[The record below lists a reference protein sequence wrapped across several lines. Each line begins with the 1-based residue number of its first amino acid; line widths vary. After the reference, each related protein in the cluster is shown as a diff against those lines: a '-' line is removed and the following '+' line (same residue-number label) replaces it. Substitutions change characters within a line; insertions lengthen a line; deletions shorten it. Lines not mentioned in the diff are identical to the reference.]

1 MKVHSLAR
9 RTLFLIALQF
19 FCGVAAAAPWQSQ
32 TTWVRGRIEWRGSG
46 GSPNYPARG
55 IKVGVVP
62 YDSRNDNSRFK
73 IAYTGD
79 NGIYDFHLE
88 AGDYVLRVWVAE
100 NNTKDF
106 SIQVTGARY
115 LNIGTI
121 VIP

>member
-19 FCGVAAAAPWQSQ
+19 FCGVAAAAPWQSE
-32 TTWVRGRIEWRGSG
+32 TTWVRGRIEWRGS
-46 GSPNYPARG
+46 PNNYPARG

-62 YDSRNDNSRFK
+62 YESRDDNSRFK
-73 IAYTGD
+73 IAYTSD
-79 NGIYDFHLE
+79 NGIYDFHL
-88 AGDYVLRVWVAE
+88 APGVYVLRVWVHE
-100 NNTKDF
+100 KDSKDF
-106 SIQVTGARY
+106 QIRVTGGKY